1 MELHE
6 ARTIAE
12 GLVDMLSSACERIEI
27 AGSIRREKPTVR
39 DVEIVAIAKFG
50 EGKQID
56 MFNTGAKTN
65 PVNLLNQRV
74 TQIASSGVWQYDEQ
88 LRRDGHRYKRLRHA
102 QTWMACDLFITTPEK
117 WGLIYA
123 IRTGPA
129 AFSKAI
135 VTEFHKHGW
144 HQHLGQLHQ
153 HSKLGGKPCEK
164 GAQCPLIIPTPEEA
178 DVFNVLS
185 WGYLP
190 PSARGRTNPFGLGPA
205 YESEAA
211 LNAGKGE

>member
-1 MELHE
+1 MKLHE

-12 GLVDMLSSACERIEI
+12 GLVDMLSPACERIEI
-27 AGSIRREKPTVR
+27 AGSIRRGKPQVK
-39 DVEIVAIAKFG
+39 DIEIVAIPKWG
-50 EGKQID
+50 EGPQLGLFSTSGKD
-56 MFNTGAKTN
+56 K
-65 PVNLLNQRV
+65 PVNLLAKRV
-74 TQIASSGVWQYDEQ
+74 KEMQSPDEWG
-88 LRRDGHRYKRLRHA
+88 LDWESRRNGERYKRLRHSE
-102 QTWMACDLFITTPEK
+102 TWIACDLFITTPEK

-129 AFSKAI
+129 DFSKAI
-135 VTEFHKHGW
+135 VIEFHKHGW

-153 HSKLGGKPCEK
+153 HPKLGGKPCEK